1 MYERSKRYVPLD
13 PEVVQRAREMDLF
26 SYLSIYDPGNLV
38 KVAAGVYCTRE
49 HDSLKISNG
58 KWFWWSRGFGGVSA
72 LDYLIKVKGMD
83 FVSAVEHLTG
93 EQRREYFREEKRIQ
107 KAEEKPKVLLLP
119 EKNEDNDKVKSYLF
133 QRGISI
139 PIIERCIEDGI
150 LYESKLYHNAVF
162 IGKDYNQIPKYA
174 ACRSTNG
181 SNFKI
186 DASGS
191 DKRFSFRM
199 IAERRSDTLHLFEGA
214 IDLLSYATYVD
225 YMDGDYRNENLL
237 SLAGVYQPKNEM
249 EESKI
254 PVAVTEF
261 LKENPHIKRIF
272 LHFDNDKAGRKAAVA
287 IKMQLEK
294 AYEVID
300 DPPKTGKDFNDFWM
314 QQLGI
319 STKKQSKE
327 REKTGGKER

>member
-13 PEVVQRAREMDLF
+13 PDVVQRAREMDLF
-26 SYLSIYDPGNLV
+26 SYLSSYDPSNLV
-38 KVAAGVYCTRE
+38 RVAAGVYCTRE
-49 HDSLKISNG
+49 HDNLKISNG

-83 FVSAVEHLTG
+83 FVSAVEHLTR
-93 EQRREYFREEKRIQ
+93 EQRREYFREEKQIQ
-107 KAEEKPKVLLLP
+107 RAEKPKVLLLP
-119 EKNEDNDKVKSYLF
+119 EKNEANEKVKSYLF
-133 QRGISI
+133 QRGISL

-150 LYESKLYHNAVF
+150 LYESIPYHNAVF
-162 IGKDYNQIPKYA
+162 IGKDHNQIPKYA
-174 ACRSTNG
+174 ACRCTNG

-191 DKRFSFRM
+191 DKRFSFRL
-199 IAERRSDTLHLFEGA
+199 IAEKRSDTLHLFEGA
-214 IDLLSYATYVD
+214 IDLLSYASYVN
-225 YMDGDYRNENLL
+225 YKGGDYRSENLL
-237 SLAGVYQPKNEM
+237 SLAGVYQPKDEM

-254 PVAVTEF
+254 PVAITEF
-261 LKENPHIKRIF
+261 LKENPHIKRIY
-272 LHFDNDKAGRKAAVA
+272 LHFDNDKAGRKATAA

-300 DPPKTGKDFNDFWM
+300 DPPKTGKDVNDFWM

-319 STKKQSKE
+319 SRRKQSEKN
-327 REKTGGKER
+327 EKTGGKER

>member
-1 MYERSKRYVPLD
+1 MYERSKRYVLLD
-13 PEVVQRAREMDLF
+13 TEVVQRAREMDLF
-26 SYLSIYDPGNLV
+26 SYLSSYDPSNLM
-38 KVAAGVYCTRE
+38 KVAAGVYCTKE

-93 EQRREYFREEKRIQ
+93 EQRRENFREEKQIQ
-107 KAEEKPKVLLLP
+107 KAEKAKVLLLP
-119 EKNEDNDKVKSYLF
+119 EKNEVNEKVKSYLF
-133 QRGISI
+133 QRGISN

-150 LYESKLYHNAVF
+150 LYESTPYHNAVF
-162 IGKDYNQIPKYA
+162 IGKDNNQIPKYA

-191 DKRFSFRM
+191 DKRFSFRL
-199 IAERRSDTLHLFEGA
+199 ITEKKSDTLHLFEGA
-214 IDLLSYATYVD
+214 IDLLSYASYVN
-225 YMDGDYRNENLL
+225 YKGRDYRDENLL
-237 SLAGVYQPKNEM
+237 SLAGVYQPKDEM

-272 LHFDNDKAGRKAAVA
+272 LHFDNDKAGRKAAAA

-319 STKKQSKE
+319 SMKKQSKE
-327 REKTGGKER
+327 REK

>member
-1 MYERSKRYVPLD
+1 MYERSKRYIPLE

-49 HDSLKISNG
+49 HDSLKISNS

-93 EQRREYFREEKRIQ
+93 EQRRENFREEKQIQ
-107 KAEEKPKVLLLP
+107 RAEKPKVLLLP
-119 EKNEDNDKVKSYLF
+119 EKNENNEKVKNYLF
-133 QRGISI
+133 HRGISI
-139 PIIERCIEDGI
+139 PIIEKCIEDGI
-150 LYESKLYHNAVF
+150 LYESTPYHNAVF
-162 IGKDYNQIPKYA
+162 IGKDHNQMPKYA

-191 DKRFSFRM
+191 DKRFSFRL
-199 IAERRSDTLHLFEGA
+199 IAKDRSDTLHLFEGA
-214 IDLLSYATYVD
+214 IDLLSYASYVN
-225 YMDGDYRNENLL
+225 YNGEDYRNDNLL
-237 SLAGVYQPKNEM
+237 SLAGVYQPKDEM

-261 LKENPHIKRIF
+261 LKEKPQIKRIY
-272 LHFDNDKAGRKAAVA
+272 LHFDNDKAGRKAAAA

-294 AYEVID
+294 QYEVID
-300 DPPKTGKDFNDFWM
+300 DPPKAGKDFNDFWM

-319 STKKQSKE
+319 FKRKQSEKK
-327 REKTGGKER
+327 EKTGGNER